1 MERIMLDDLFKA
13 LGIDKWTVVSVKQ
26 PNDTEI
32 EITFDDGMIGKF
44 NTSKPVKI
52 V

>member
-1 MERIMLDDLFKA
+1 MLDDLFKA
-13 LGIDKWTVVSVKQ
+13 LGIDQWTVVSAEQ
-26 PNDTEI
+26 PSDTEI
-32 EITFDDGMIGKF
+32 EITFGDGMIGKF